1 MVGTPAETRWW
12 EYREKKNTSQILTC
26 ILMVLLYGLDLQKD
40 TVDVTRLKSSN
51 VLYFYRYTKKCIY
64 K

>member
-26 ILMVLLYGLDLQKD
+26 ILMVLLRGLKQKKG
-40 TVDVTRLKSSN
+40 TVDVTRLESTN